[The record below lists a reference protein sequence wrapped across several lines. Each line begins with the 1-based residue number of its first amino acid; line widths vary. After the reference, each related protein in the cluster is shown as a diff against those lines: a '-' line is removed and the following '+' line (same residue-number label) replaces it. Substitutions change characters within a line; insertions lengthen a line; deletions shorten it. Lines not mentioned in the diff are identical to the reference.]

1 VTLAAATGIAGL
13 SIEDPT
19 RDRAHPLHAFD
30 WWSHALRLAR
40 HAIDESET
48 GIALTGRSEGFVCG
62 RPDID
67 ETIRRLC
74 AYADAGADCLY
85 APRIDT
91 AEQVAA
97 IVAAVS
103 SKPVNV
109 LIDALSVTVAAA
121 ALGVRRISVEGTLAR
136 TAWAGFRQHRRS
148 QTQDRSPGSRCCPT
162 LTPRSPK
169 GSAARPVCV
178 GHPRWGGQLRQLR
191 RSRNRGC
198 CPV

>member
-1 VTLAAATGIAGL
+1 M
-13 SIEDPT
+13 
-19 RDRAHPLHAFD
+19 
-30 WWSHALRLAR
+30 
-40 HAIDESET
+40 
-48 GIALTGRSEGFVCG
+48 CG

-109 LIDALSVTVAAA
+109 LIDALSVTVAEAA

-136 TAWAGFRQHRRS
+136 TAWAGFLQAAQEIADS
-148 QTQDRSPGSRCCPT
+148 GSF
-162 LTPRSPK
+162 
-169 GSAARPVCV
+169 
-178 GHPRWGGQLRQLR
+178 
-191 RSRNRGC
+191 SRFEMLPNVDALFPQR
-198 CPV
+198 

>member
-1 VTLAAATGIAGL
+1 M
-13 SIEDPT
+13 
-19 RDRAHPLHAFD
+19 
-30 WWSHALRLAR
+30 
-40 HAIDESET
+40 
-48 GIALTGRSEGFVCG
+48 CG

-109 LIDALSVTVAAA
+109 LIDALSVTVAEAA
-121 ALGVRRISVEGTLAR
+121 ALGVRQISVE
-136 TAWAGFRQHRRS
+136 
-148 QTQDRSPGSRCCPT
+148 
-162 LTPRSPK
+162 
-169 GSAARPVCV
+169 
-178 GHPRWGGQLRQLR
+178 
-191 RSRNRGC
+191 
-198 CPV
+198 

>member
-1 VTLAAATGIAGL
+1 MAVARVAA
-13 SIEDPT
+13 
-19 RDRAHPLHAFD
+19 
-30 WWSHALRLAR
+30 AR

-62 RPDID
+62 RPDIE

-97 IVAAVS
+97 IAAAVS

-109 LIDALSVTVAAA
+109 LIDALSVTVAEAA
-121 ALGVRRISVEGTLAR
+121 ALGVRRIV
-136 TAWAGFRQHRRS
+136 
-148 QTQDRSPGSRCCPT
+148 
-162 LTPRSPK
+162 
-169 GSAARPVCV
+169 
-178 GHPRWGGQLRQLR
+178 
-191 RSRNRGC
+191 
-198 CPV
+198 

>member
-1 VTLAAATGIAGL
+1 
-13 SIEDPT
+13 
-19 RDRAHPLHAFD
+19 
-30 WWSHALRLAR
+30 
-40 HAIDESET
+40 
-48 GIALTGRSEGFVCG
+48 VCG

-136 TAWAGFRQHRRS
+136 TAWAGFLQAAQEIADS
-148 QTQDRSPGSRCCPT
+148 GSF
-162 LTPRSPK
+162 
-169 GSAARPVCV
+169 
-178 GHPRWGGQLRQLR
+178 
-191 RSRNRGC
+191 SRFEMLPNVDALFPQR
-198 CPV
+198 

>member
-1 VTLAAATGIAGL
+1 M
-13 SIEDPT
+13 
-19 RDRAHPLHAFD
+19 
-30 WWSHALRLAR
+30 
-40 HAIDESET
+40 
-48 GIALTGRSEGFVCG
+48 CG

-109 LIDALSVTVAAA
+109 LIDALSVTVAEAA
-121 ALGVRRISVEGTLAR
+121 ALGVRQISVEGTLAR
-136 TAWAGFRQHRRS
+136 TAWAGFLQAAQEIADS
-148 QTQDRSPGSRCCPT
+148 GWFSRFEMLPNVDAVF
-162 LTPRSPK
+162 PSVSGRDP
-169 GSAARPVCV
+169 SAPACV
-178 GHPRWGGQLRQLR
+178 GAAGWDGRDVPATVVAVQCDRTATTVRA
-191 RSRNRGC
+191 N
-198 CPV
+198 